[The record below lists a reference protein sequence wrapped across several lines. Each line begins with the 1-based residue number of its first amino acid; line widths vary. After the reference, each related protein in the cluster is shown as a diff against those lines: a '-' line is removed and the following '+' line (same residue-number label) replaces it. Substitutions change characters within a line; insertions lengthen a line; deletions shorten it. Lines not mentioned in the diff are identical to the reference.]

1 MARFLIMLT
10 LILCFSS
17 SSTVKIEAQS
27 QSDPKE
33 VETLKEIAKQI
44 GKKDWNFSIDPCIND
59 TNWATPKSDNLPL
72 YNNTVICNCSTPD
85 GFCHVVNI
93 FLMGQDLAGVVPPS
107 IAKLPYLKKVDFSQ
121 NYLSGTIPREWASTK
136 LEVLSIN
143 VNNLSGP
150 IPGYLGY
157 ITSLKYMNLQNN
169 MLSGTVPHE
178 LGRLVNLNNLIL
190 NENYLTGEL
199 PLSLTKLTELTE
211 LRISSNS
218 FTGKIPDFFQS
229 WKHLRKLEIQASGF
243 QGPIPSSISV
253 LSNLIEL
260 RISDLKSGDS
270 KFPPLSRMIYMQRL
284 MLRSCHLYGPI
295 PAYMAAMTD
304 LKILDLSF
312 NRLEGNIPNMTA
324 LSNLQW
330 IYLTS
335 NSFTGSIPAW
345 ILTNT
350 RTETDLSYNNFSQ
363 TSEPTTCR
371 EQLNLFKSFSGRNN
385 SLSGGCLETVSCPKE
400 DYSLHINCGGSKTT
414 VGGIIFEDDRD
425 LGGDA
430 KFVPVRPNWGISS
443 TGLFWDVEP
452 TVYAYIAN
460 NMSILEMKN
469 SELYTSA
476 RLSPLSLTYYAR
488 CLGNGN
494 YTVKLHFAEIIIRG
508 NKSYYSFGRRIFDV
522 YIQEKLV
529 WKDFDIEKEA
539 HGVDRVVIKELKAV
553 QVKDKTLLIQFHWSG
568 KGTTTSPKRGTYGPL
583 ISAISVDSDFKPPL
597 SSSKS
602 KMPIVVGTAVG
613 ASVVC
618 LIFLTLGILWWRCC
632 PDSKTS
638 REKAL
643 RGLDLQTGFFTFRQ
657 IKAATNNFD
666 PKNKIGEGGFGSV
679 YKGVLVDGTIIAV
692 KQLSSKSKQGNREF
706 VNEIGMIS
714 ALRHPNLVRLFG
726 CCIESN
732 QLLLVYE
739 YMENNS
745 LAHTLFGPEEGPLRL
760 DWPTRE
766 KICIDIAR
774 GLAFLHEESA
784 LKVVHRDIKTTNIL
798 LDQDLNAKISD
809 FGLAKLDEEENTHIS
824 TRVAGTIGYMAPEY
838 ALWGYLTYK
847 ADVYSFGVVALEIVA
862 GKNNMKYR
870 RNENFVCLLD
880 WALVLQQKGNLIELV
895 DPRLGSDFD
904 EEEVITM
911 VKVALLC
918 INPAPALR
926 PTMSEVVSMLEGR
939 TPVCESV
946 MNPSMYSDELRLASL
961 RKPFDPIAQQSTSE
975 TPSLVGSSDATLIHS
990 SATTSSDLYK
1000 IGHSSSTFS

>member
-1 MARFLIMLT
+1 MARFLIMFT
-10 LILCFSS
+10 LIFCFSS

-59 TNWATPKSDNLPL
+59 TNWATPKSANLPH

-85 GFCHVVNI
+85 GFCHVVSI

-178 LGRLVNLNNLIL
+178 LGKLVNLNNLIL

-199 PLSLTKLTELTE
+199 PGSLTKLTELTE

-218 FTGKIPDFFQS
+218 FTGKIPDYFQS
-229 WKHLRKLEIQASGF
+229 WKHLQKLEIQASGF

-253 LSNLIEL
+253 LSNLKEL
-260 RISDLKSGDS
+260 RISDIKSGGS
-270 KFPPLSRMIYMQRL
+270 KFPPLSRMTNMQRL
-284 MLRSCHLYGPI
+284 MLRRCNLYGPI
-295 PAYMAAMTD
+295 PAYMAAMTN

-312 NRLEGNIPNMTA
+312 NRLEGNIPDMAA

-335 NSFTGSIPAW
+335 NLLTGSIPDW
-345 ILTNT
+345 IKLKNT
-350 RTETDLSYNNFSQ
+350 RT
-363 TSEPTTCR
+363 
-371 EQLNLFKSFSGRNN
+371 
-385 SLSGGCLETVSCPKE
+385 LSGGCLETFSCPKE
-400 DYSLHINCGGSKTT
+400 EYSLHINCGGSKTT
-414 VGGIIFEDDRD
+414 IGGIIFEEDQD

-430 KFVPVRPNWGISS
+430 KFVPVIPNWGISS
-443 TGLFWDVEP
+443 TGLFWDVN
-452 TVYAYIAN
+452 TTAYDYIAN
-460 NMSILEMKN
+460 NMSILEMNN

-494 YTVKLHFAEIIIRG
+494 YTVKLHFSEIIIRG
-508 NKSYYSFGRRIFDV
+508 NKSFYSFGRRIFDV

-553 QVKDKTLLIQFHWSG
+553 HVKDRTLLIRFHWSG

-638 REKAL
+638 REKGNTL
-643 RGLDLQTGFFTFRQ
+643 S
-657 IKAATNNFD
+657 
-666 PKNKIGEGGFGSV
+666 GS
-679 YKGVLVDGTIIAV
+679 KFKRSIGVLVDGTIIAV

-714 ALRHPNLVRLFG
+714 ALHHPNLVRLYG

-745 LAHTLFGPEEGPLRL
+745 LAHTLFGPEEGPLKL
-760 DWPTRE
+760 GWPTRE
-766 KICIDIAR
+766 KICIGIAR

-809 FGLAKLDEEENTHIS
+809 FGLAKLDDEENTHIS
-824 TRVAGTIGYMAPEY
+824 TRVAGTM
-838 ALWGYLTYK
+838 
-847 ADVYSFGVVALEIVA
+847 
-862 GKNNMKYR
+862 
-870 RNENFVCLLD
+870 
-880 WALVLQQKGNLIELV
+880 
-895 DPRLGSDFD
+895 LGSDFD
-904 EEEVITM
+904 VEEVITM

-946 MNPSMYSDELRLASL
+946 MNPSIYGDELRLASL
-961 RKPFDPIAQQSTSE
+961 RNPFDPIAQQSTSE
-975 TPSLVGSSDATLIHS
+975 TQSLVGSSDATLIHS

-1000 IGHSSSTFS
+1000 IGPSSSTLS